1 MPKIDYAKVMRE
13 NAALKIENAAVKA
26 DNQALEKKVSERYT
40 RNLTPAKGSFTAN
53 ATGGTITVE
62 FPCCGLAAMKV
73 KPKSKVQATQCVA
86 AFVKGGV
93 KLLLDTASQKRFHAE
108 YGLEDLTIHG
118 NIGAK

>member
-13 NAALKIENAAVKA
+13 NAALKAENS
-26 DNQALEKKVSERYT
+26 ALQVQVAERYT
-40 RNLTPAKGSFTAN
+40 RNLTPAKGTFTST

-62 FPCCGLAAMKV
+62 FPCCGLSKLKL

-93 KLLLDTASQKRFHAE
+93 KLLLDPASQKAFHAE
-108 YGLEDLTIHG
+108 YGLEELTIHG